1 MQTAEQPPAT
11 IEKLTLDAPVSA
23 VTLLEDRALVRR
35 EGKVSLNPGLWR
47 IRVEKVAPVL
57 ADKSLR
63 AEFLREAPD
72 SRIDDVRVRRRML
85 IEDEER
91 PQEVRALLAEW
102 KLLRESFTN
111 TSEDREHLQKSFY
124 ELDHILV
131 KTILEIPIDAVWGQL
146 DAKMWREQFKTLFGQ
161 KRSLRG
167 EILSSYNE
175 QKRLSEEIQDL
186 AAKIQALSRPDL
198 LYTAYIEAD
207 LTIATAGEYDIAFD
221 YVVPNGFWRPWH
233 QARLLPGERP
243 RVSFR
248 CDGCV
253 WQRTGEDWNDVDLV
267 FSTARAS
274 LGTEPP
280 LLADDYLSVR
290 EKAKEIAVQLRDRQV
305 QTTGAGAGATTPD
318 AVRLPGVDDGGET
331 RNLRPAAK
339 ATIPSDG
346 RPYRVPIFEFE
357 SPAEVE
363 YILMPEISE
372 RVVLKSVQ
380 TNNSLYPILAGPVD
394 LVRSQEFVGKTS
406 VMFIAP
412 GEKFALGWGPDA
424 ALRVQRTVERE
435 TEVNPE
441 TKWRTV
447 TTEVKLFISNIGP
460 DLREI
465 KTTERVPI
473 SELELVKI
481 EVVADKTTEGIL
493 PDENGFCRWNF
504 TLLPYS
510 QITTK
515 LTYKLSAAPEVKG
528 I

>member
-1 MQTAEQPPAT
+1 MQTTEQPPTT
-11 IEKLTLDAPVSA
+11 IEQLVLEAPVSV

-35 EGKVSLNPGLWR
+35 RGKIDLNPGLWR
-47 IRVEKVAPVL
+47 LRIEKVAPVL

-63 AEFLREAPD
+63 AEFLGQYPD
-72 SRIDDVRVRRRML
+72 SRIDDVRARRQML
-85 IEDEER
+85 VTDEER
-91 PQEVRALLAEW
+91 PQEIRTLLAEW
-102 KLLRESFTN
+102 KLLRKSFDN
-111 TSEDREHLQKSFY
+111 AKEDREHLGSSFY
-124 ELDHILV
+124 EIEAILV
-131 KTILEIPIDAVWGQL
+131 KTLTDIPDDAAWGQL
-146 DAKMWREQFKTLFGQ
+146 DPKIWRDQFQTIFSQ
-161 KRSLRG
+161 MRSLRSD
-167 EILSSYNE
+167 ILTSYNS
-175 QKRLSEEIQDL
+175 QKRLAEELQDL
-186 AAKIQALSRPDL
+186 AAKIKALSRPDF

-207 LTIATAGEYDIAFD
+207 LTIAAAGEYEIAFD

-233 QARLLPGERP
+233 QARLLLGDRP
-243 RVSFR
+243 TVSFR

-253 WQRTGEDWNDVDLV
+253 WQRTGEDWHDVDLI

-290 EKAKEIAVQLRDRQV
+290 EKAKDIQVQMRDRRVQSTGLGAATPEAVQ
-305 QTTGAGAGATTPD
+305 
-318 AVRLPGVDDGGET
+318 LPGVDDGGEV
-331 RNLRPAAK
+331 RNLRPATK

-363 YILMPEISE
+363 YVLMPEISL

-380 TNNSLYPILAGPVD
+380 ANNSQYPILAGPVD
-394 LVRSQEFVGKTS
+394 LVRSQEFIGKTS

-424 ALRVQRTVERE
+424 ALRVQRAINKK
-435 TEVNPE
+435 TEIIRE

-447 TTEVKLFISNIGP
+447 TAEVKLFISNIGP

-465 KTTERVPI
+465 KTTERVAV
-473 SELELVKI
+473 SELEEVKI
-481 EVVADKTTEGIL
+481 EVLKDKTTEGVL
-493 PDENGFCRWNF
+493 PDENGFCRWSF

-510 QITTK
+510 QIQPK
-515 LTYKLSAAPEVKG
+515 LTYKISASPEVKG